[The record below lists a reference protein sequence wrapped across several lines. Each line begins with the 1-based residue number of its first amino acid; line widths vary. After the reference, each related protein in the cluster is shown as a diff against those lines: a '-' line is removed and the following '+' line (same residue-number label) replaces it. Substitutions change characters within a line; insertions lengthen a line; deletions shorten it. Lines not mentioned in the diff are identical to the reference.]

1 VSSVGAIMR
10 DVGLEL
16 LTIDEVAARL
26 RVSRKTLYNWRA
38 IGTGPDGFRVG
49 RTVRYRRESVDRWL
63 REQEENDQSRLA

>member
-1 VSSVGAIMR
+1 MG

-38 IGTGPDGFRVG
+38 IRTGPDGFRVG
-49 RTVRYRRESVDRWL
+49 RTVRYRRESVERWL
-63 REQEENDQSRLA
+63 REQEEIDQSRLA

>member
-1 VSSVGAIMR
+1 MG

-38 IGTGPDGFRVG
+38 IGTGPNGFRVG
-49 RTVRYRRESVDRWL
+49 RTVRYRRESVERWL
-63 REQEENDQSRLA
+63 REQEESDQSRFA

>member
-1 VSSVGAIMR
+1 MR

-16 LTIDEVAARL
+16 LTIDEVAAHL

-38 IGTGPDGFRVG
+38 IGTGPHGFRVG
-49 RTVRYRRESVDRWL
+49 RTVRYRRESVERWL